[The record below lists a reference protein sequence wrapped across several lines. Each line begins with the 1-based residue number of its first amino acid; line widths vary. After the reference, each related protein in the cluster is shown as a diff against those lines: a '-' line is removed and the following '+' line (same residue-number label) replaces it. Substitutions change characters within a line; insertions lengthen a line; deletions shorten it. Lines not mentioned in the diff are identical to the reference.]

1 MKWPGRWARMRY
13 YTSDAIA
20 FSRGNVF
27 LLPTATAAFTLLYPH
42 CSSNAGT
49 ASDLFSALTSA
60 AVNPTSRRPPWLKM
74 QLNFIS
80 CWRTMGT

>member
-1 MKWPGRWARMRY
+1 MRY

-27 LLPTATAAFTLLYPH
+27 LLPTATTAAFTLLYPH

-49 ASDLFSALTSA
+49 ASDLFSALISA
-60 AVNPTSRRPPWLKM
+60 AVNPTLRRPPWLKI
-74 QLNFIS
+74 QLNIP
-80 CWRTMGT
+80 CWKSMSKFFKNFVA

>member
-1 MKWPGRWARMRY
+1 MKWPGWRARMRY

-74 QLNFIS
+74 QLNIIS